1 MTRDMIAVLNLGSR
15 ENERLLKE
23 IQSLGVDSALYPH
36 SITAGELD
44 KLPNLKGIIVNGG
57 PDHTV
62 DGVEMEVAQE
72 VYNYKVPVLLADHMG
87 DIPWPEDEAERM
99 NALRAFV
106 LAICGANSQ
115 E

>member
-1 MTRDMIAVLNLGSR
+1 MARDMIAVLNLGSR

-23 IQSLGVDSALYPH
+23 IQSLGVDSILYPH
-36 SITAGELD
+36 NITAEELD

-57 PDHTV
+57 PDHMV
-62 DGVEMEVAQE
+62 NGVEMEVAQE

-87 DIPWPEDEAERM
+87 DIPWPEDKAERM

>member
-1 MTRDMIAVLNLGSR
+1 MARDMIAVLNLGSR

-23 IQSLGVDSALYPH
+23 IQSLGVDNILYPH
-36 SITAGELD
+36 NITAEELD

-87 DIPWPEDEAERM
+87 DIPGR
-99 NALRAFV
+99 RTRRS
-106 LAICGANSQ
+106 G
-115 E
+115 

>member
-1 MTRDMIAVLNLGSR
+1 M
-15 ENERLLKE
+15 
-23 IQSLGVDSALYPH
+23 
-36 SITAGELD
+36 
-44 KLPNLKGIIVNGG
+44 VN
-57 PDHTV
+57 
-62 DGVEMEVAQE
+62 GVEMEVAQE

-87 DIPWPEDEAERM
+87 DIPWPEDKAERM

>member
-1 MTRDMIAVLNLGSR
+1 MERDMIAVLDLGSR
-15 ENERLLKE
+15 ENGRLLKE
-23 IQSLGVDSALYPH
+23 IQSLGVDCALYPH
-36 SITAGELD
+36 SVTAGDLD

-62 DGVEMEVAQE
+62 DGVELEVAQE

-87 DIPWPEDEAERM
+87 DLPWPEDEAERM

-106 LAICGANSQ
+106 LGICGASPKA
-115 E
+115 